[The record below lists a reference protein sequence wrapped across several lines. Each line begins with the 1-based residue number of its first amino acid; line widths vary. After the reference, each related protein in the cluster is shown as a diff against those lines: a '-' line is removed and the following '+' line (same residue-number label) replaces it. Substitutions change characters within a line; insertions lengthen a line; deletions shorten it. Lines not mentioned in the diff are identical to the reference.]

1 MLGPQPPCIRRARAL
16 LLVSGLCCGLVRAA
30 APPEAPR
37 DLPRAV
43 TIRQLLQ
50 VARDQS
56 PRYAALRSRIEVAQA
71 EVVAAGVLP
80 NPNIKYERWDL
91 STQRNTMFEGRLQ
104 EQVSI
109 EIPLLIA
116 GQRGARV
123 EVAERQVEAAE
134 AEVEAAIA
142 GVNFELWTLYL
153 KLLAQQ
159 QRVETLEEARGELA
173 RLRDIVSG
181 REQAGNASPYDVLRM
196 EVELKGLETRLDEA
210 QNETDDIAGRIGE
223 TLGLAGWKPYVVG
236 TFGSLGVT
244 TDVDKLWRH
253 AEQMNP
259 ELEAARR
266 LETAADAGIERASRE
281 RWPVPALLVGTTW
294 TAKPYGNTPYSGL
307 TVDIP
312 LFDYGQGGMARAEA
326 EKQAAILQRY
336 LILAQTR
343 KALERAAALLERR
356 RRTLDQFTGEVVA
369 KTPELHRMAED
380 AYRLGKGS
388 LLDLLDAA
396 RSRTAVRINYLD
408 LLEAETEAEIEV
420 LKASGLL
427 ADRAD
432 RADLAAPPPAP
443 VIR

>member
-1 MLGPQPPCIRRARAL
+1 MPGLKRFRSRGVRAL
-16 LLVSGLCCGLVRAA
+16 VLMTSLCCSRVLATA
-30 APPEAPR
+30 APSDAPP
-37 DLPRAV
+37 DLPREV

-56 PRYAALRSRIEVAQA
+56 PRYASLRTRIEIAEA

-80 NPNIKYERWDL
+80 NPSIKYERWDL

-104 EQVSI
+104 EQVTM

-123 EVAERQVEAAE
+123 EAAERQVEAAQAATE
-134 AEVEAAIA
+134 AEIA

-153 KLLAQQ
+153 KLLAEQ
-159 QRVETLEEARGELA
+159 QRVEALEEARGQLA
-173 RLRDIVSG
+173 RLKNIVSG

-196 EVELKGLETRLDEA
+196 DVELKGVETRIDEA
-210 QNETDDIAGRIGE
+210 RSEVENTAGRIGE
-223 TLGLAGWKPYVVG
+223 ALGFAGWKPRVVG
-236 TFGSLGVT
+236 TFGTLGVT
-244 TDVDKLWRH
+244 TDVNKLWRH

-259 ELEAARR
+259 ELDAARR
-266 LETAADAGIERASRE
+266 SEIAAGADVERASRE

-307 TVDIP
+307 AVDIP

-326 EKQAAILQRY
+326 QKRAAILERQLTAAR
-336 LILAQTR
+336 TR
-343 KALERAAALLERR
+343 KELERAAALLERR
-356 RRTLDQFTGEVVA
+356 RRTLDQFASEVISQIP
-369 KTPELHRMAED
+369 KLHRMAED

-388 LLDLLDAA
+388 LLDLLDAT
-396 RSRTAVRINYLD
+396 RSRTAARINYLD

-427 ADRAD
+427 ADRAE
-432 RADLAAPPPAP
+432 RAG
-443 VIR
+443 